1 MEKQENNIKDKVLY
15 NNVNSTIVIL
25 EEREIEQLNILL
37 KFEMYLK

>member
-1 MEKQENNIKDKVLY
+1 MIENNIKDKVLY

-25 EEREIEQLNILL
+25 EEREIEQINILL